1 MTYKQNKKCPK
12 KIVFCPIVIT
22 TFRTSELKFAAEVL
36 SNKREEMVQKA
47 KKQFTAKQKQNMQF
61 SEERFQL
68 LETIHE
74 MINVELNKRG
84 IKIDQENQVE
94 HEIKPPSIVKESPYN
109 SLCGCF
115 KKWWKSL
122 MRGKT

>member
-1 MTYKQNKKCPK
+1 MVIFHLCPNVTYKQNKKCPK

-22 TFRTSELKFAAEVL
+22 SFRTSELKFAAEVL
-36 SNKREEMVQKA
+36 SNKREDMVQKA

-74 MINVELNKRG
+74 MIDVELNKRG
-84 IKIDQENQVE
+84 IKDR
-94 HEIKPPSIVKESPYN
+94 SRES
-109 SLCGCF
+109 G
-115 KKWWKSL
+115 
-122 MRGKT
+122 GT